1 MKKSKE
7 DIYAFVQY
15 EIDGSMF
22 MALGGMDRDITDA
35 ILKLMDNQV
44 DDLPAKEDHVQVI
57 ACAIH
62 SSEPLYFAL
71 AYMNAPDSMTIFLSI
86 DEITSDAYLDCMI
99 DNRIFTQKPEA

>member
-1 MKKSKE
+1 MKKSKK
-7 DIYAFVQY
+7 
-15 EIDGSMF
+15 EIDQFIEYELDGSLF

-44 DDLPAKEDHVQVI
+44 DDLPVKEDHVQVI

-86 DEITSDAYLDCMI
+86 DEITSDAYLDYMI
-99 DNRIFTQKPEA
+99 DNRIFPQKPQA